1 MGHRHKMAQV
11 TTRAYQRVDSD
22 IVSEASNNDAD
33 LSGNGDQRC
42 VPVSFGGFWVLLFVV
57 QRSFSSEL

>member
-1 MGHRHKMAQV
+1 M
-11 TTRAYQRVDSD
+11 RAYQRDDSD
-22 IVSEASNNDAD
+22 TVFEASNNDAD

-57 QRSFSSEL
+57 QRAFSSEL